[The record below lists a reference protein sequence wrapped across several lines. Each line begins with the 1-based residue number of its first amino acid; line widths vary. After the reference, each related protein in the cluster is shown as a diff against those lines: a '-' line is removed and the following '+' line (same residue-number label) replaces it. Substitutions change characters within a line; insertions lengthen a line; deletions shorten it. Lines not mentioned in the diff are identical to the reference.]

1 MRGHTS
7 CVPSHAML
15 TLDQKAHILRRAGV
29 AVPVRPEM
37 QMAAQQGGIGRPGPC
52 ATDPHRSWAEQ
63 LEVLYARYALE
74 RATRSLQQAEAS
86 VQMGGGPHPSQDGRS
101 RDS

>member
-1 MRGHTS
+1 MAAN
-7 CVPSHAML
+7 AML

-29 AVPVRPEM
+29 AVPARPEV
-37 QMAAQQGGIGRPGPC
+37 QMAAQQEEGETAKSYTPDPG
-52 ATDPHRSWAEQ
+52 RSWAEQ
-63 LEVLYARYALE
+63 LEVMYARYALE

-86 VQMGGGPHPSQDGRS
+86 LQMGGRPRPSQHGRS